1 MSQLPET
8 AVSLIDQFADLP
20 DNQQTFYGSLF
31 RRQVEGNAVSEG
43 EDYLPALAEHLH
55 KQGENLL
62 ALTVIDRCGL
72 SESQLIDE
80 AGLYENLLLTK
91 IKVLHALH
99 SYGRARR
106 LAEKM
111 RVSIAVASLQLTGN
125 LASVIKSQALAEP
138 STDKRK
144 QLLEQSLALYELVF
158 VEPLFE
164 GSYWLGVNALAIAS
178 CLGKHAFVKAHLETV
193 RRDCLKSS
201 NASVDRQGGPDFWTM
216 ATVAEL
222 DLIELLNE
230 NDAEPEQIL
239 SMLKSYERAEA
250 LCQTLQER
258 KSARKNTQL
267 LLSYFSERRPE
278 QASALRKAIDGKLR
292 PARVAIFT
300 GHRIDA
306 PDRLEARFPP
316 ETATTC
322 AEVLADFI
330 RDQKIDIGYSS
341 AANGGDLL
349 FVDGLLANQ
358 RTANIVMPF
367 DEEQF
372 RDASLA
378 VAGSGEDEWTE
389 RFNQLL
395 HGERDGAVVW
405 HASQSTVDQA
415 GMDPY
420 YAHCNDVILGMARLK
435 ARELDGELV
444 GVAVMEP
451 GDDNT
456 IGGTHAAVKAWQSA
470 GIHVAA
476 WSPQSQVWARLEP
489 TPATQARTDSIANTA
504 AVAKEPKPES
514 AAAAAAAAADTTVS
528 RTLLFADVLGFSGLA
543 DSQVASYCEVVLG
556 EVQKLV
562 AESQN
567 PPLELNTWGDGLF
580 MVFES
585 APQGADFALALC
597 ELMKRGN
604 RELLWANAG
613 LPEELAMRVSLHTSP
628 VKQIINPLTQNPSHW
643 GHNVSVA
650 ARIEPITPANQV
662 YGSAATAAL
671 IAAEGRA
678 DLAADFVGMVPLAKS
693 FGTLELFRVY
703 KSKSA

>member
-8 AVSLIDQFADLP
+8 AAALIHQFADLP

-31 RRQVEGNAVSEG
+31 RRQVESDAISEG
-43 EDYLPALAEHLH
+43 EDYLPDLAEHLH

-72 SESQLIDE
+72 SESALINE
-80 AGLYENLLLTK
+80 AGLFENLLLTK

-106 LAEKM
+106 LADKM
-111 RVSIAVASLQLTGN
+111 RASLAVASLQLTGN

-138 STDKRK
+138 REDKRK

-158 VEPLFE
+158 IEPLFE
-164 GSYWLGVNALAIAS
+164 GSYWLGVNALAIAT

-201 NASVDRQGGPDFWTM
+201 NASIDRQSGPDFWTM

-230 NDAEPEQIL
+230 RDAEPEQIL
-239 SMLKSYERAEA
+239 SMLKSYERTES
-250 LCQTLQER
+250 LCRTLQER

-267 LLSYFSERRPE
+267 LLSYFSKKHPE

-306 PDRLEARFPP
+306 PDRLETRFPP
-316 ETATTC
+316 ETAPTC

-330 RDQKIDIGYSS
+330 RDQNIDIGYSS

-358 RTANIVMPF
+358 RTANVVMPF
-367 DEEQF
+367 AEEQF

-389 RFNQLL
+389 RFNQLI
-395 HGERDGAVVW
+395 HGERDGTVLW

-470 GIHVAA
+470 GVHMAA
-476 WSPQSQVWARLEP
+476 WSPQSQVWTRLEP
-489 TPATQARTDSIANTA
+489 TPATQARTDSLANTT
-504 AVAKEPKPES
+504 AVAKAPKPES
-514 AAAAAAAAADTTVS
+514 EALAVDTTVS

-543 DSQVASYCEVVLG
+543 DSQVASYCEIVLG

-567 PPLELNTWGDGLF
+567 PPIELNTWGDGLF

-585 APQGADFALALC
+585 AAQGADFALALC

-604 RELLWANAG
+604 RESLWANAG

-628 VKQIINPLTQNPSHW
+628 VKQLTNPLTQNVSHW

-650 ARIEPITPANQV
+650 ARIEPITPAKQV

-693 FGTLELFRVY
+693 FGTLELFRIY
-703 KSKSA
+703 RSGTHS

>member
-8 AVSLIDQFADLP
+8 AASLIDQFADLP

-31 RRQVEGNAVSEG
+31 RRQVESNAVTEG

-72 SESQLIDE
+72 SESELIDE
-80 AGLYENLLLTK
+80 AGLFENLLLTK

-111 RVSIAVASLQLTGN
+111 RASLSVASLQLTGN
-125 LASVIKSQALAEP
+125 LASIIKSQALAEP
-138 STDKRK
+138 REDKRK

-158 VEPLFE
+158 IEPLFE

-178 CLGKHAFVKAHLETV
+178 CLGKHAFVKAHLEKV

-201 NASVDRQGGPDFWTM
+201 NASVNRQSGPDFWTM

-239 SMLKSYERAEA
+239 SMLKSYERAES

-267 LLSYFSERRPE
+267 LLSYFSKRRPE

-316 ETATTC
+316 ETAPTC
-322 AEVLADFI
+322 GEILADFI

-358 RTANIVMPF
+358 RTANVVMPF
-367 DEEQF
+367 AEAQF

-389 RFNQLL
+389 RFNQLI
-395 HGERDGAVVW
+395 HGERDGAVLW
-405 HASQSTVDQA
+405 HASQSSVDQA

-451 GDDNT
+451 GDDKT

-470 GIHVAA
+470 GVHVAA
-476 WSPQSQVWARLEP
+476 WSPQSQVWTRLEP
-489 TPATQARTDSIANTA
+489 TSPVRARTDSIAQGKETAQESNSRSATDNTI
-504 AVAKEPKPES
+504 
-514 AAAAAAAAADTTVS
+514 S

-580 MVFES
+580 MVFEH
-585 APQGADFALALC
+585 AAQGADFALALC

-628 VKQIINPLTQNPSHW
+628 VKQIINPLTQNLSHW

-678 DLAADFVGMVPLAKS
+678 HLAADFVGMVPLAKS
-693 FGTLELFRVY
+693 FGTLELFRIY
-703 KSKSA
+703 RSGTHP

>member
-8 AVSLIDQFADLP
+8 AASLIDQFADLP

-31 RRQVEGNAVSEG
+31 RRQVESNAVIEG
-43 EDYLPALAEHLH
+43 EDYLPNLAEHLH

-72 SESQLIDE
+72 SESELIDE
-80 AGLYENLLLTK
+80 AGLFENLLLTK

-111 RVSIAVASLQLTGN
+111 RASLSVASLQLTGN

-138 STDKRK
+138 REDKRK

-164 GSYWLGVNALAIAS
+164 GSYWLGVNALAIAT

-193 RRDCLKSS
+193 RRDCLKSG
-201 NASVDRQGGPDFWTM
+201 NASGNSEDGPDFWTM

-230 NDAEPEQIL
+230 RDAEPEQIL
-239 SMLKSYERAEA
+239 SMLKSYERTES
-250 LCQTLQER
+250 LCRTLQER

-267 LLSYFSERRPE
+267 LLSYFSEKHPE

-306 PDRLEARFPP
+306 PDRLEARFPR
-316 ETATTC
+316 ETAPTC

-330 RDQKIDIGYSS
+330 REQKIDIGYSS

-378 VAGSGEDEWTE
+378 VSGSGEDEWTE
-389 RFNQLL
+389 RFNQLIQ
-395 HGERDGAVVW
+395 GKRDGAVVW

-451 GDDNT
+451 GGDNT
-456 IGGTHAAVKAWQSA
+456 IGGTHAAVEAWQSA
-470 GIHVAA
+470 GVHVAA
-476 WSPQSQVWARLEP
+476 WSPRSQVWTRLEP
-489 TPATQARTDSIANTA
+489 KPETQARTDSKANTA
-504 AVAKEPKPES
+504 AVDKAPKPES
-514 AAAAAAAAADTTVS
+514 ESESAAADTTVS

-567 PPLELNTWGDGLF
+567 PPIELNTWGDGLF

-585 APQGADFALALC
+585 AAQGADFALALC

-604 RELLWANAG
+604 RESVWANAG

-628 VKQIINPLTQNPSHW
+628 VKQIINPLTQNLSHW